1 MKLFVKGDIDGFFAL
16 GLDNMLMLMLM
27 SSLCQGFLGFSSELF
42 FMKILPATAIGLAIG
57 NIYYSRAALKLAKR
71 ENRDD
76 VCALP
81 YGTSILTV
89 VAFVFLAMYP
99 VQQFALAQG
108 LSKEEA
114 DLMAWRA
121 GLLACF
127 GSGLIEFLGSFV
139 VYHIRRFTPRAAL
152 LSTLAGLGFTFI
164 GLDFVFRSYAYPLV
178 GIVTLGLTMIM
189 YFGGVRLRFGIP
201 VGFVILLIGTGMAW
215 YFYRDVEI
223 PIVPGGPLQPEM
235 FGFHIPLP
243 VFGDLIASFGMLPQL
258 LPILAP
264 LGIIHL
270 VLSLQVIESAEVA
283 GDQYDPKP
291 ALAVSGL
298 GTIAVSIL
306 GSPFPTAIYI
316 GHPGW
321 KALGA
326 RAGYSVLNAII
337 IGLIC
342 LTGTASLIFH
352 YIPVEAGM
360 AILIWIGISMMTQAF
375 SATPRKHIPAVVL
388 GIVPVVGAYV
398 ALCIKH
404 ALSAGGIQAGTNFF
418 EPAILKTFAD
428 VRNFF
433 PDGAF
438 AIEQGYV
445 YTSIILAAS
454 TVCIIEK
461 QFRTA
466 ACWFVAAAIFTA
478 IGLTHQ
484 YNFIEGDTVSKL
496 SLELNEWF
504 WSYLLVA
511 GILFI
516 TPWITDHSGTNSP
529 H

>member
-16 GLDNMLMLMLM
+16 GLDNMLMLILM
-27 SSLCQGFLGFSSELF
+27 SSLCQSFLGFSSELF
-42 FMKILPATAIGLAIG
+42 FTKILPATAVGLAIG
-57 NIYYSRAALKLAKR
+57 NFYYARTALKLAKK

-76 VCALP
+76 VCAIP

-89 VAFVFLAMYP
+89 IAFVFLVMYP
-99 VQQFALAQG
+99 TQQFALSQG

-127 GSGLIEFLGSFV
+127 GSGCVEFFGSFV
-139 VYHIRRFTPRAAL
+139 VYHIRRFTPRAAM

-178 GIVTLGLTMIM
+178 GIVTLGITMIM

-201 VGFVILLIGTGMAW
+201 VGFVILLIGTCMAW
-215 YFYRDVEI
+215 YFYSDVEV
-223 PIVPGGPLQPEM
+223 PIVPGGPLQLEM
-235 FGFHIPLP
+235 ISFYIPLP
-243 VFGDLIASFGMLPQL
+243 VIGDLIASFGMLPQL

-264 LGIIHL
+264 VGMIHL

-283 GDQYDPKP
+283 GDKYEPKP

-326 RAGYSVLNAII
+326 RAGYSVLNAIV
-337 IGLIC
+337 IGLMC
-342 LTGTASLIFH
+342 LTGTASLVFH

-375 SATPRKHIPAVVL
+375 SATPKKHIPAVVL
-388 GIVPVVGAYV
+388 GVIPVVGAYISIC
-398 ALCIKH
+398 LKH
-404 ALSAGGIQAGTNFF
+404 ALSTTGILAGKDFF
-418 EPAILKTFAD
+418 NTSVLKSFAD
-428 VRNFF
+428 FRNFF

-438 AIEQGYV
+438 AIEQGYL

-461 QFRTA
+461 QFRNA
-466 ACWFVAAAIFTA
+466 GYWFLIAAALTA

-484 YNFIEGDTVSKL
+484 YDFIKGDTVSRL
-496 SLELNEWF
+496 SFELNEWF
-504 WSYLLVA
+504 WSYLVVA
-511 GILFI
+511 AILFV
-516 TPWITDHSGTNSP
+516 TPWITENKKTNSD